1 MTVLDVRL
9 ASIERHLE
17 LAQDPRTWLSKMKPD
32 GAVEESLWVFAFEKI
47 QDEAGDLEEE
57 IEDLR
62 ARLSGDLTEE
72 EAWPSYQK
80 VRARSELVFRECLD
94 LLGGLALRDR
104 STDDQICQL
113 ADELIFECAQPSFR
127 VLATMPSLALDLGD
141 SLTSSMLRRVASIRF
156 PDWTLWTVPLVAHEY
171 AYVMTEL
178 ENVLRSH
185 VSGEASAWSLAHGS
199 NLGAD
204 DIMADDI
211 KEEIRLRNE
220 NYARVLLAD
229 AFATFAMGPAYACAA
244 VLLRLDPAYDG
255 HRYRPSDSTRARM
268 ILGVLDEMN
277 RTSMGVY
284 KDILQFLTQ
293 RWEDISRLV
302 PTSAADEAEDILVPQ
317 RVSAYLHR
325 KFKYKRTGYSPQG
338 WIEARKWSM
347 EWQQFPRDPAVPK
360 DLGVTHSLRDALNA
374 VWDCRVAYTQTLKSP
389 DERDEA
395 VDKVADVGRGLCDQ
409 IVHRKGRGRGKK
421 LPRANREGVRS

>member
-1 MTVLDVRL
+1 MEVAVTVLDIRL

-32 GAVEESLWVFAFEKI
+32 GAVAENLWEFAFEKI
-47 QDEAGDLEEE
+47 QDEAGDLEVE
-57 IEDLR
+57 IEELR
-62 ARLSGDLTEE
+62 KRLSEDLTEE
-72 EAWPSYQK
+72 RAWPSYQK
-80 VRARSELVFRECLD
+80 ILARSELVFRECLD

-113 ADELIFECAQPSFR
+113 ADELIYECAQPSFR

-178 ENVLRSH
+178 EEVLRSY
-185 VSGEASAWSLAHGS
+185 VSLEASAWSIEHRLDPGS
-199 NLGAD
+199 D
-204 DIMADDI
+204 DIE
-211 KEEIRLRNE
+211 EEIRAQ

-268 ILGVLDEMN
+268 ILGVLDEMD
-277 RTSMGVY
+277 RTSMGAY
-284 KDILQFLTQ
+284 TTILQFLTQ
-293 RWEDISRLV
+293 RWDEISQLV
-302 PTSAADEAEDILVPQ
+302 PIAATAEAEDVLVPR
-317 RVSAYLHR
+317 RVSAYLQR
-325 KFKYKRTGYSPQG
+325 KFKYKRTGYTPQG
-338 WIEARKWSM
+338 WAEARKWSK
-347 EWQQFPRDPAVPK
+347 EWQGSARRPTVPQ
-360 DLGVTHSLRDALNA
+360 DLDATHSLRDALNA
-374 VWDCRVAYTQTLKSP
+374 VWDCRVAFTQKFESP
-389 DERDEA
+389 DDRDEA
-395 VDKVADVGRGLCDQ
+395 VDRVAEVGRDLCRE
-409 IVHRKGRGRGKK
+409 IVDRKGRGLGKVP
-421 LPRANREGVRS
+421 PRASREGVRS